1 MRRAVFA
8 ALLILGAFATIA
20 AGLAVWLVASFERP
34 NLDGKAA
41 TVVVPRGAGVDDIA
55 KLLEEN
61 RVIDDKL
68 TFSFGVRVNRMGGR
82 LKAGEYAFPAAAS
95 PRSIMEQ
102 IVAGRVV
109 VHRLTVPEGLTSAQI
124 VLLVGNAEAL
134 AGSVTRQPDDGEL
147 MPDTYH
153 YVLGETRDALVARMR
168 KAMREALD
176 TAWAQRKGES
186 LLRSPQQAL
195 VLASLVEAETGV
207 ADERALVAGVFHNR
221 LRRGMRLQSD
231 VTVAYGVAKQAGL
244 PGNILN
250 RPLSRADLDAPNPY
264 NTYLNDGLPPAPV
277 NNPGRGAILAAVNP
291 APTDALFFVADGTG
305 GHTFS
310 RTLDDHN
317 RAVARLR
324 QIERDRAKQAPTAAQ

>member
-34 NLDGKAA
+34 NPDGKAA
-41 TVVVPRGAGVDDIA
+41 TVIVPRGAGVDDIA
-55 KLLEEN
+55 KLMEEN
-61 RVIDDKL
+61 GIIDDKL
-68 TFSFGVRVNRMGGR
+68 TFSFGVRINRMAGR
-82 LKAGEYAFPAAAS
+82 LKAGEYAFPAATS

-102 IVAGRVV
+102 IVNGRVV

-124 VLLVGNAEAL
+124 ALLVSNAEAL
-134 AGSVTRQPDDGEL
+134 TGSVTRQPDDGEL

-153 YVLGETRDALVARMR
+153 YVYGESRDAVMARMQR
-168 KAMREALD
+168 AMREALD
-176 TAWAQRKGES
+176 AAWAQRKGES
-186 LLRSPQQAL
+186 LLKSPQQAL

-207 ADERALVAGVFHNR
+207 AEERPMVAGVFHNR
-221 LRRGMRLQSD
+221 LRRGMKLQSD
-231 VTVAYGVAKQAGL
+231 VTVAYGVAKREGR

-250 RPLSRADLDAPNPY
+250 RSLSRADLDAPNPY
-264 NTYLNDGLPPAPV
+264 NTYLNEGLPPAPI
-277 NNPGRGAILAAVNP
+277 NNPGRSAILAAVNP
-291 APTDALFFVADGTG
+291 APTDALFFVADGKG

-317 RAVARLR
+317 RAVTRLR
-324 QIERDRAKQAPTAAQ
+324 QIERDRAKQPAAAQ